1 MTMELAHS
9 AQQRRQEKRYWVSGL
24 SRGVAAGFLAPYLI
38 LCGALIVYPLLRLII
53 FSLSSGR
60 GIANFSSFFHNEAEL
75 RSLMTT
81 VVDSILVTVFVLLI
95 GAFIAWR
102 MRTSSSRFLKI
113 LLSIAIFVPL
123 WMSAITK
130 IYAFTILFQRL
141 GIINQVLQSI
151 GLIQVPVSWL
161 YNQPIVIAGI
171 VYQMLPY
178 GTLPLYVTF
187 SLIDLDLVH
196 ASESLGASRW
206 YALRTVV
213 APLSLGGMLV
223 TGVMVYMI
231 SLGYFLTPV
240 LLGGATSP
248 FTASLISQDIFTY
261 YDVADA
267 SVSAVLLIAVAAI
280 TAFVAYKIGGKE
292 RLSRAVTA

>member
-1 MTMELAHS
+1 MTPDDARDDPTGTQPMTMELAHS

-178 GTLPLYVTF
+178 GT
-187 SLIDLDLVH
+187 
-196 ASESLGASRW
+196 
-206 YALRTVV
+206 VV